1 MICRMP
7 TVCLLTLPLLLA
19 GCADSGG
26 PPANPTTAD
35 TSAPTQ
41 PDTADAAASDTSAP
55 ATTPAAELPADKPS
69 SSDHFSTPA
78 QAVQTMVAAAQAGD
92 ADLLGSCFAK
102 DAPGEFQAF
111 RAGTATA
118 KQIDEFKEFAQEA
131 KVGEAKLDA
140 SGKKAVV
147 QVQFKRRAEELNV
160 VKTEEGWKV
169 LDF

>member
-7 TVCLLTLPLLLA
+7 TVCLLTLPFLLA
-19 GCADSGG
+19 GCADSGS
-26 PPANPTTAD
+26 PPANPPSAHTSATTQPETAD
-35 TSAPTQ
+35 T
-41 PDTADAAASDTSAP
+41 AASDTP
-55 ATTPAAELPADKPS
+55 TPETTPAAESPADKPS
-69 SSDHFSTPA
+69 SPDHFSSPA
-78 QAVQTMVAAAQAGD
+78 KAVQTMVAAAQAGD

>member
-7 TVCLLTLPLLLA
+7 TACLLTLPFLLA
-19 GCADSGG
+19 GCADSAG
-26 PPANPTTAD
+26 PSATPQTAG
-35 TSAPTQ
+35 TSATTQ
-41 PDTADAAASDTSAP
+41 PETTDAAPSDRSAP
-55 ATTPAAELPADKPS
+55 ETTPAAESPAEQAS
-69 SSDHFSTPA
+69 SPDHFSTPV

-131 KVGEAKLDA
+131 KVGEEKLDA